1 MKFFKHIKHNK
12 EHGILNTNQKRGT
25 RNAERETRN
34 AERETRNAERETRN
48 AEPGTRNAERTDYR
62 QHLIRPLSLH
72 YIDHLVKEVISS
84 PADFETVYR
93 LIFDSDEKVAWRAAW
108 ACQKISEKHPE
119 WFIEKQFI
127 EMANLIVS
135 NSHGG
140 LQRGC
145 LSVLNN
151 LPVPESLPV
160 GFINACFERIYHPS
174 TPISVQCLSM
184 KILYRIC
191 LMEPG
196 FIPELKAYLE
206 NIDATAYSAGFNSTR
221 THILKALKNK

>member
-12 EHGILNTNQKRGT
+12 EQGT
-25 RNAERETRN
+25 RNTEHEPETRN
-34 AERETRNAERETRN
+34 AERRTRNTEHGTRN
-48 AEPGTRNAERTDYR
+48 TERRTRNAERTDYR

-93 LIFDSDEKVAWRAAW
+93 LIFDSEEKVAWRAAW

-191 LMEPG
+191 LIKPG

-206 NIDATAYSAGFNSTR
+206 NIDPGAYTAGFRSTR